1 MFENDMFTILNYQGS
16 KKQILDFIFQ
26 NIKKLTKT
34 NGTILD
40 LFAGSGAVSYSLKR
54 YYKVYSNDVEYYS
67 YIINEALM
75 SKKRLVID
83 RNFKEVFYEK
93 YMENL
98 TRLKEK
104 FFKNLELE
112 EKFINYNSKEELV
125 KMYLEF
131 PNMWKNKACFIEN
144 IKVTNPNDLRMNIK
158 KMPYILTTL
167 YYSTTYFSLK
177 QAIELDSLRYAIE
190 FTSKADKNKYL
201 ASLFY
206 TIKEIVFSK
215 DGHMAQPL
223 DVEKNFLKLKKIFSK
238 NTYEIFMTKLEEF
251 GKEEFV
257 ETLNENK
264 VYNLEYKE
272 MLKIKNVINEVDT
285 LYLDP
290 PYTDMQYSRYYHLLN
305 VIAKYDYPNFSYFR
319 GKITKGLYTEDRFQ
333 SSLSKKVTALT
344 EIKKIVKLAYE
355 NKKNIII
362 SFAYPQDTKTQATN
376 RYVFSLSDLIT
387 IVQDVYKENIR
398 IEKVEYKHSN
408 NRNSTTKNVFE
419 YLIIG
424 VSKDYVN

>member
-1 MFENDMFTILNYQGS
+1 MFKNDMFTILNYQGS

-75 SKKRLVID
+75 GKKRLVID

-131 PNMWKNKACFIEN
+131 PNVWKNKACFIEN
-144 IKVTNPNDLRMNIK
+144 IKVINPNDLRMNIK

-190 FTSKADKNKYL
+190 FTSKDDQNKYL

-264 VYNLEYKE
+264 VYNLEFKE

-355 NKKNIII
+355 NKKNIIV

-424 VSKDYVN
+424 VSKNYVN